1 MVICTHRTQE
11 QLKQRLAML
20 QDALLDKV
28 NLDDEIAELERWLMQ
43 TDEDV
48 RQLNRN
54 IGHKEEDAAKML
66 ARAQVNWQC

>member
-1 MVICTHRTQE
+1 M
-11 QLKQRLAML
+11 KQRLVLL

-28 NLDDEIAELERWLMQ
+28 NLDDDIAELERWLMQ

-66 ARAQVNWQC
+66 ARAQVN